1 MQVCRENAIRLSFSL
16 PDSYQQ
22 NGVAERSHRITVETT
37 RTLLISARLLVTF
50 WSWASAYRHAVYLTC
65 YLVGSRRPLS
75 PFELWFSS
83 TPSLAI
89 CAAGA
94 LGSPTSRPRLPAS

>member
-1 MQVCRENAIRLSFSL
+1 MQVCLENAIRLSFSL

-50 WSWASAYRHAVYLTC
+50 WSWASASAYRHANRLATS
-65 YLVGSRRPLS
+65 LVVAALSRHLSCGS
-75 PFELWFSS
+75 
-83 TPSLAI
+83 A
-89 CAAGA
+89 
-94 LGSPTSRPRLPAS
+94 RLLR